1 MTQQHQQQ
9 PTLVTAPMA
18 SGTSSITNHH
28 TNTQNTIT
36 KKSTRSNN
44 NLTQTNDVSPP
55 STSRTP
61 ETSYTNISYGGGLKF
76 TYEAQPN
83 SSATAVISQQQQSS
97 SSSSS
102 KMIVKDSP
110 PSSPGSE
117 AGSSRKRGR
126 KSDDL
131 KDIKVFQNGVL
142 ASHMLGNQLN
152 PSSSVAQKMSDQLN
166 MEMEAHSAYTSSS
179 LDSGPQLIGPP
190 FPGKNTTHVSFYF
203 YRSFLI
209 IIIKYFDNFL

>member
-1 MTQQHQQQ
+1 MNILASVTQQQQQHHSHHHQQ
-9 PTLVTAPMA
+9 TMA
-18 SGTSSITNHH
+18 SGGGGGGGVSSIINNH
-28 TNTQNTIT
+28 TNIQSTIT

-44 NLTQTNDVSPP
+44 NLIQTNDVSPP

-83 SSATAVISQQQQSS
+83 PAAIAANLQQQQQSVAAS
-97 SSSSS
+97 Q
-102 KMIVKDSP
+102 MIVKDSP
-110 PSSPGSE
+110 PSSPESE
-117 AGSSRKRGR
+117 AGSSSRKRGR

-179 LDSGPQLIGPP
+179 LDSGPQLIGPS
-190 FPGKNTTHVSFYF
+190 FPGKNVIHVSCILFY
-203 YRSFLI
+203 
-209 IIIKYFDNFL
+209 

>member
-1 MTQQHQQQ
+1 MAAVTQQQQQ
-9 PTLVTAPMA
+9 QQSMITAPIG
-18 SGTSSITNHH
+18 SGSTSIINNH
-28 TNTQNTIT
+28 TNIQSTIT

-44 NLTQTNDVSPP
+44 NLSPP

-83 SSATAVISQQQQSS
+83 SAAMASQQSS
-97 SSSSS
+97 VASQ
-102 KMIVKDSP
+102 MIVKDSP

-117 AGSSRKRGR
+117 AGSSSRKRGR

-166 MEMEAHSAYTSSS
+166 MEMEANSAYTSSS
-179 LDSGPQLIGPP
+179 LDSGPQLVGPP
-190 FPGKNTTHVSFYF
+190 FPGKNTTHVSGFFFYVL
-203 YRSFLI
+203 RASV
-209 IIIKYFDNFL
+209 N